1 LLQPIH
7 IDDLAVSFRLALE
20 HPVSIGEIYNI
31 TLDHAVTLNRYIE
44 LNAEALGKKA
54 HINYVPLEEMC
65 KKYAGEINDT
75 WLRFFATHMCFT
87 NEKARRE
94 LGFVPTHTPEEAII
108 ETARA
113 FGSNLK

>member
-1 LLQPIH
+1 
-7 IDDLAVSFRLALE
+7 
-20 HPVSIGEIYNI
+20 
-31 TLDHAVTLNRYIE
+31 
-44 LNAEALGKKA
+44 
-54 HINYVPLEEMC
+54 MC
-65 KKYAGEINDT
+65 QKYAGSINDT

-113 FGSNLK
+113 FGKI